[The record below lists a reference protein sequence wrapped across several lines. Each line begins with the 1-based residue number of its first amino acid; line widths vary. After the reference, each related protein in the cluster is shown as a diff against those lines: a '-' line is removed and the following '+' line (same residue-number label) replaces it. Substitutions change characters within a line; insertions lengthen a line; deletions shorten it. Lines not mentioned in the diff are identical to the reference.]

1 MVAGDPVGQAA
12 CGSIFRRRRMSFKDL
27 LSH

>member
-1 MVAGDPVGQAA
+1 MVAGDPVRQKA

-27 LSH
+27 LFH